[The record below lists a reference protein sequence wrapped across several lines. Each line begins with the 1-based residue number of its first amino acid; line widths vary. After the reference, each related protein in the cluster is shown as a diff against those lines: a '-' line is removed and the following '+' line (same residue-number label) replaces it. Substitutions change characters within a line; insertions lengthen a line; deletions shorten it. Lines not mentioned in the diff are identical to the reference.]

1 MEVDLTTTK
10 IIAGVPIYNYHM
22 ANEGGMT
29 PSLAELAQ
37 QKKWIITLDSSS
49 SNADETAICAALAAL
64 NTNAQCLT
72 SGNPSSGGEPFLE
85 VLATEAEL
93 QALLSQHF
101 PHVSFAEPNGNVNA
115 VDPESDASLIEE
127 SLASVP
133 WGLDRIDAGGKD
145 GSFSVPANSK
155 EGAGAHVYVADTGIL
170 TTHTDFEGRA
180 TPAYDYYKSGSDKV
194 CRSSDKDC
202 AIDRHGHGTHC
213 AGTIGGKK
221 YGVAKKTS
229 LYAAKCLSDSG
240 SGTFAGILGSLDYVL
255 TKGNKPAIWSASLGG
270 RGTSHTLKNAVDK
283 ATSGGVIVSV
293 AAGNS
298 RGDACGYL
306 PAFVPSAVTVGATDS
321 NDQRAGF
328 SNYGSC
334 LDIYAPGVRIL
345 SAGHRSTTG
354 SATMSGTSMAC
365 PHVSGVAA
373 LLWADFPGES
383 RPQIENKLKS
393 FAETGKVG
401 DAKSGSPNLLLHV
414 PDYTLS
420 PPTTAAPPSTKA
432 PPVVPPTLGK
442 KFDEL
447 NKKFDQMLKI
457 LQALANTTPAP
468 PMTTAPP
475 TTGAPPTTA
484 KSIVTPP
491 PTTGAPPTTMAP
503 PSQSP
508 ILKKLNDVAKKIDD
522 MIKILQGLTR

>member
-64 NTNAQCLT
+64 NTTAQCLT

-221 YGVAKKTS
+221 
-229 LYAAKCLSDSG
+229 
-240 SGTFAGILGSLDYVL
+240 IR
-255 TKGNKPAIWSASLGG
+255 GG
-270 RGTSHTLKNAVDK
+270 
-283 ATSGGVIVSV
+283 
-293 AAGNS
+293 
-298 RGDACGYL
+298 
-306 PAFVPSAVTVGATDS
+306 
-321 NDQRAGF
+321 
-328 SNYGSC
+328 
-334 LDIYAPGVRIL
+334 
-345 SAGHRSTTG
+345 
-354 SATMSGTSMAC
+354 
-365 PHVSGVAA
+365 
-373 LLWADFPGES
+373 
-383 RPQIENKLKS
+383 
-393 FAETGKVG
+393 
-401 DAKSGSPNLLLHV
+401 
-414 PDYTLS
+414 
-420 PPTTAAPPSTKA
+420 
-432 PPVVPPTLGK
+432 
-442 KFDEL
+442 
-447 NKKFDQMLKI
+447 
-457 LQALANTTPAP
+457 
-468 PMTTAPP
+468 
-475 TTGAPPTTA
+475 
-484 KSIVTPP
+484 
-491 PTTGAPPTTMAP
+491 
-503 PSQSP
+503 
-508 ILKKLNDVAKKIDD
+508 
-522 MIKILQGLTR
+522 